1 MPAQGT
7 TINVPD
13 MAPATESTVS
23 RDLDSSWLPEPVRL
37 WVDAVASFAGVP
49 KTMPIAAALCA
60 AATVV
65 QGKGSVELAPGVI
78 VPLTLWWCVLART
91 GGRKSTVLKMA
102 QAPLVAIQESEK
114 RRLEPDISEATK
126 RRARLE
132 AQISRM
138 RRATKAHVHTEGSQE
153 HLQQLREL
161 EHELD
166 NTVVPV
172 PMRWIY
178 DNVNPAMLP
187 MVLQRSLE
195 SDDGIARMAVWG
207 EEGTFF
213 ANVLGRDSGKPISET
228 LNQGYSGSSLN
239 LVRKLDGSKAYVDVT
254 IPEIFISI
262 CVFTQQHYREKLKNQ
277 ELADNGFL
285 GRLLISECHVGPIPE
300 RGTTVAPSPEVLQ
313 GYADWL
319 TRLDAIPTGTV
330 YRLSEAQ
337 QARLSVL
344 QREADAM
351 CMAGCDGQG
360 WVVRSAER
368 IARIVALAGLDEQLS
383 GVSGVSGVS
392 GTGPEGPRTHGDIDL
407 EYIIY
412 SLYSAY
418 LPAAQSQEP
427 APRNAPRDA
436 QRLSDTLTAVSK
448 RGDIVTSRQMCR
460 ATGWPLAR
468 ALDAAYE
475 LVTMGCLELDAQPV
489 QRGARQLKD
498 VFRVVGFL

>member
-1 MPAQGT
+1 
-7 TINVPD
+7 
-13 MAPATESTVS
+13 
-23 RDLDSSWLPEPVRL
+23 
-37 WVDAVASFAGVP
+37 
-49 KTMPIAAALCA
+49 
-60 AATVV
+60 
-65 QGKGSVELAPGVI
+65 
-78 VPLTLWWCVLART
+78 
-91 GGRKSTVLKMA
+91 
-102 QAPLVAIQESEK
+102 
-114 RRLEPDISEATK
+114 
-126 RRARLE
+126 
-132 AQISRM
+132 
-138 RRATKAHVHTEGSQE
+138 
-153 HLQQLREL
+153 
-161 EHELD
+161 
-166 NTVVPV
+166 
-172 PMRWIY
+172 MRWIY

-187 MVLQRSLE
+187 MVLQRSLD

-213 ANVLGRDSGKPISET
+213 ANVLGRDSGKPVSET

-262 CVFTQQHYREKLKNQ
+262 CVFTQQHYREKLRNQ

-300 RGTTVAPSPEVLQ
+300 RGTTEAPSPEVLQ

-319 TRLDAIPTGTV
+319 MRLDAIPAGTV
-330 YRLSEAQ
+330 HRLSEAQ

-344 QREADAM
+344 QRDADAM

-368 IARIVALAGLDEQLS
+368 IARIVALAELDEVSQLS
-383 GVSGVSGVS
+383 QAVTVSQ
-392 GTGPEGPRTHGDIDL
+392 TGPEGPRPYGDIDL

-418 LPAAQSQEP
+418 LPAAQAQEP
-427 APRNAPRDA
+427 APRDAPRDA
-436 QRLSDTLTAVSK
+436 LRLRDTVTPLVK
-448 RGDIVTSRQMCR
+448 PGDILTSRQMCR
-460 ATGWPLAR
+460 VTHWPLAR
-468 ALDAAYE
+468 VLDAAYE

-498 VFRVVGFL
+498 VFRVVSLL